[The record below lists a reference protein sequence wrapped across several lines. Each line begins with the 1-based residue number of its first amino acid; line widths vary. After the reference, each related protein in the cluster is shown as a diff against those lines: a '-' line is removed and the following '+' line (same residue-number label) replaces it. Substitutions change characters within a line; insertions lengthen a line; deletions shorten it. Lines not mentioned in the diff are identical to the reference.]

1 MRYKLLGHSGLRVSE
16 LCLGTMTFGEAN
28 QLGASEEIS
37 RRIFETFV
45 EAGGNF
51 FDTANVYN
59 MGTAERM
66 LADFIGADR
75 DRFVIASKY
84 ALCMDQTDP
93 NAGGNHRKNLVQ
105 SVDASLKRLGTDYLD
120 LLWVHAWDYSLP
132 VDQIMRALDDLVAS
146 GKVLHLGI
154 SNASAWIVGS
164 ANTLA
169 RERGWT
175 PFTAMQILY
184 NLVQRHVE
192 PEYLGLAKTQD
203 MAITPWSPIG
213 GGLLS
218 NKFAKDGD
226 QTARAASRIET
237 TAWGARYKDDQKIAI
252 AEAVN
257 EIADD
262 IGRPTTQVAINW
274 LRQNG
279 TAICVPIIGART
291 PAQLAEN
298 LGCLEFELSAEQIE
312 RLNTASAIDHGYPG
326 RLTGDPFMRRL
337 NFGQIGEQID
347 HPNDP
352 RPVSIE

>member
-28 QLGASEEIS
+28 QLGAPEPTS
-37 RRIFETFV
+37 REIFETFV

-59 MGTAERM
+59 TGTTERM
-66 LADFIGADR
+66 LADFVGADR
-75 DRFVIASKY
+75 ERFVIASKY
-84 ALCMDQTDP
+84 AMCMDQTDP

-105 SVDASLKRLGTDYLD
+105 SVDASLKRLKTDYLD
-120 LLWVHAWDYSLP
+120 LLWVHSWDYSLK
-132 VDQIMRALDDLVAS
+132 VEHIMRALDDLVAS

-154 SNASAWIVGS
+154 SNASAWIIGA

-169 RERGWT
+169 CERGWT

-218 NKFAKDGD
+218 SKFAKDGD
-226 QTARAASRIET
+226 QNARAASRMET
-237 TAWGARYKDDQKIAI
+237 TAWGARYKDVQKIAI
-252 AEAVN
+252 AEAIN
-257 EIADD
+257 DIAAE

-274 LRQNG
+274 LRQNPI
-279 TAICVPIIGART
+279 ALCVPIIGART
-291 PAQLAEN
+291 PDQLSEN
-298 LGCLEFELSAEQIE
+298 LGCLAFELTPGQIE
-312 RLNTASAIDHGYPG
+312 RLNAASAIDHGYPG

>member
-28 QLGASEEIS
+28 QLGASES
-37 RRIFETFV
+37 VCRQIFDGFV
-45 EAGGNF
+45 DAGGNF

-66 LADFIGADR
+66 LADFMGVER
-75 DRFVIASKY
+75 ERYVVASKY
-84 ALCMDQTDP
+84 SLCMDQTDP
-93 NAGGNHRKNLVQ
+93 NAGGNNRKNLVQ
-105 SVDASLKRLGTDYLD
+105 SVDASLKRLGTEYLD

-132 VDQIMRALDDLVAS
+132 IDQIMRALDDVVSS

-154 SNASAWIVGS
+154 SNASAWIIGS

-175 PFTAMQILY
+175 SFCAMQILY

-192 PEYLGLAKTQD
+192 PEYLGLAKSQD

-213 GGLLS
+213 GGLLTD
-218 NKFAKDGD
+218 KFAKGGD
-226 QTARAASRIET
+226 AEARAASRMET
-237 TAWGARYKDDQKIAI
+237 TQWGARYMDDQKLAV
-252 AEAVN
+252 AEAIN
-257 EIADD
+257 EIAKD
-262 IGRPTTQVAINW
+262 IGRPTAQVAVNW
-274 LRQNG
+274 LRQNS
-279 TAICVPIIGART
+279 TANCIPILGVKT
-291 PAQLAEN
+291 PAQLAET
-298 LGCLEFELSAEQIE
+298 LGCLDFALSSSQIE
-312 RLNTASAIDHGYPG
+312 RLNAASAIDHGYPG

-337 NFGQIGEQID
+337 NFGKIGDQID

-352 RPVSIE
+352 RPALIE